1 MGTGSAFFA
10 FYIESIYIGVSNRY
24 TETIMLDFAILGLL
38 MERPRHGYEIK
49 RSLAQ
54 LGFWTVSFGSLY
66 PALRRLEKRAAI
78 EATEGSGRR
87 KAYAIT
93 EDGRELFDN
102 LLTADPDASET
113 DRAFQIRLAFL
124 SQLPQVERTRVLEHR
139 RTKVAAQLKAARD
152 IVVEARS
159 SAESPDRYRLALMEH
174 AMRSIESDI
183 AWLDGLIAS
192 ERRIGITT

>member
-1 MGTGSAFFA
+1 
-10 FYIESIYIGVSNRY
+10 
-24 TETIMLDFAILGLL
+24 MLDFAILGLL
-38 MERPRHGYEIK
+38 IEHPRHGYEIK

-66 PALRRLEKRAAI
+66 PALRRLDKRGAI
-78 EATEGSGRR
+78 QATEGTGRR

-93 EDGRELFDN
+93 ADGRDLFDS

-124 SQLPQVERTRVLEHR
+124 SQLPQSQRSRVLEHR
-139 RTKVAAQLKAARD
+139 RAKVASQLKAARE
-152 IVVEARS
+152 IVVEARTTS
-159 SAESPDRYRLALMEH
+159 QNQDRYRLALMEH
-174 AMRSIESDI
+174 AMRSIEADM

-192 ERRIGITT
+192 ERRVGLST

>member
-1 MGTGSAFFA
+1 
-10 FYIESIYIGVSNRY
+10 
-24 TETIMLDFAILGLL
+24 MLDFAILGLL

-49 RSLAQ
+49 RLLAQ

-78 EATEGSGRR
+78 EATDGTGRR

-93 EDGRELFDN
+93 DSGRELFDA

-124 SQLPQVERTRVLEHR
+124 SQLPHSDRTRVLERR
-139 RTKVAAQLKAARD
+139 RTKVATQLKDARD

-159 SAESPDRYRLALMEH
+159 STEIPDRYRLALMEH
-174 AMRSIESDI
+174 AMRSIEADI

-192 ERRIGITT
+192 ERRTGITTSS